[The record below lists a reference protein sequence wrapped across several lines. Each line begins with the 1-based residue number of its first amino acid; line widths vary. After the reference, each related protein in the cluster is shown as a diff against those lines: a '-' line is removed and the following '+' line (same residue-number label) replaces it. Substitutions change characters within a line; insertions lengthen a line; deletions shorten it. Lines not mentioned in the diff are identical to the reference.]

1 MYNRHFGLTGKPFDL
16 IPDPGTLFMSEA
28 HQEALAILRY
38 GIIDRKGFL
47 LLTGDIGTGK
57 TTLLQALIMSLDTR
71 VHVCFIA
78 NPTLSVADFYY
89 FLSSK
94 YGLSEYKDNKAR
106 FLIHFAE
113 FLKNCRQRSERVL
126 LIIDEAHVFPV
137 ELLEEIRLLS
147 NQEFQE
153 YGLLSIFLVGQP
165 ELNHRLAHKRLLPLR
180 QRIGIR
186 FHLKP
191 FSENETGDYIKF
203 RMKKAG
209 TPRLDIFTDDAI
221 SLIHHMSG
229 GTPRAINV
237 LCDQALLSAFADSRL
252 TVDAGIVKECV
263 KELKIPGGDVSA
275 AASPKGV
282 FRSSGKSFPWQQMLT
297 ALLAI
302 LVLILMIGIISKI
315 YQDVSFELSKH
326 SAAFHMHAPNGS
338 AFGVR
343 SGWFT

>member
-1 MYNRHFGLTGKPFDL
+1 MYSKHFGLTRKPFDL
-16 IPDPGTLFMSEA
+16 IPDPRTVFMSDA

-38 GIIDRKGFL
+38 GIVDRKGFL

-57 TTLLQALIMSLDTR
+57 TTLLQALIISLDTR

-78 NPTLSVADFYY
+78 NPTLSAADFYY

-94 YGLSEYKDNKAR
+94 YGLSDYDGNKAK
-106 FLIHFAE
+106 FLISFAE
-113 FLKNCRQRSERVL
+113 FLKNCRQSGERVL

-165 ELNHRLAHKRLLPLR
+165 ELNDRLAHERLLPLR

-191 FSENETGDYIKF
+191 FSDKETADYINF
-203 RMKKAG
+203 RMRKAG
-209 TPRLDIFTDDAI
+209 AQRLDIFTDDAI
-221 SLIHHMSG
+221 RLIHHVSG

-237 LCDQALLSAFADSRL
+237 LCDQALLSAFAESKL
-252 TVDAGIVKECV
+252 AVDAGIVKECV
-263 KELKIPGGDVSA
+263 QELKIPGEV
-275 AASPKGV
+275 ASPSVPPKGV
-282 FRSSGKSFPWQQMLT
+282 FRSSDKSFLWQMVT
-297 ALLAI
+297 ALLVI
-302 LVLILMIGIISKI
+302 LLFFLMLGIFFKI
-315 YQDVSFELSKH
+315 YQDVSLDSLSM
-326 SAAFHMHAPNGS
+326 SAEPVNQVSLNLGTS
-338 AFGVR
+338 
-343 SGWFT
+343 

>member
-1 MYNRHFGLTGKPFDL
+1 
-16 IPDPGTLFMSEA
+16 MSEA

-38 GIIDRKGFL
+38 GVIDRKGFL

-57 TTLLQALIMSLDTR
+57 TTLLQALLISLNIR

-94 YGLSEYKDNKAR
+94 YGLSEYEGNKAR

-165 ELNHRLAHKRLLPLR
+165 ELNDRLADERLLPLR

-191 FSENETGDYIKF
+191 FSDNETGDYIKF
-203 RMKKAG
+203 RMRKAG
-209 TPRLDIFTDDAI
+209 AQRLDIFTDDAI
-221 SLIHHMSG
+221 RLIHHVSG

-263 KELKIPGGDVSA
+263 KELKIPGEDASPTV
-275 AASPKGV
+275 SPKGV
-282 FRSSGKSFPWQQMLT
+282 FRSSGKSFPWQMLT

-302 LVLILMIGIISKI
+302 LVLILMIGILFKI
-315 YQDVSFELSKH
+315 YQDVSF
-326 SAAFHMHAPNGS
+326 
-338 AFGVR
+338 
-343 SGWFT
+343 